1 MTLKM
6 MSIMFLA
13 SPHSAT
19 VTLTTQV
26 GCCIVANGMLGLI
39 KLAGRSY
46 TNLSLH
52 ARCLTR
58 HREPQ
63 PQQDHSPGSPSF
75 EIESGRTPVKFFGHL
90 CWTGANIYRPFHVF
104 GAVDKRYG
112 TESSNTISK
121 LAQAHAGA
129 KVGLPGSELQIK
141 HIT

>member
-1 MTLKM
+1 
-6 MSIMFLA
+6 
-13 SPHSAT
+13 
-19 VTLTTQV
+19 
-26 GCCIVANGMLGLI
+26 MLGLI

-52 ARCLTR
+52 ARCLTLGI
-58 HREPQ
+58 E
-63 PQQDHSPGSPSF
+63 SLSPSKTTAQGVPF
-75 EIESGRTPVKFFGHL
+75 EIENGPISVKLYEHL
-90 CWTGANIYRPFHVF
+90 YWTWANIHRPTHIF

-112 TESSNTISK
+112 TESSNTCSK

>member
-19 VTLTTQV
+19 LTLTIQV

-52 ARCLTR
+52 ARCLTL
-58 HREPQ
+58 
-63 PQQDHSPGSPSF
+63 G
-75 EIESGRTPVKFFGHL
+75 IESLSPNKIT
-90 CWTGANIYRPFHVF
+90 
-104 GAVDKRYG
+104 
-112 TESSNTISK
+112 
-121 LAQAHAGA
+121 AQS
-129 KVGLPGSELQIK
+129 VQLSR
-141 HIT
+141 